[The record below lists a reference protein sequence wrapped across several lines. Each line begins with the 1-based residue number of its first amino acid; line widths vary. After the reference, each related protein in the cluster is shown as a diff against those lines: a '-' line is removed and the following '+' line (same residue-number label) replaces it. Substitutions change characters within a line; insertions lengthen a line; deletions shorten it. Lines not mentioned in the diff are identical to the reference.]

1 MYVMILYLSIGFVFG
16 LSCIIFN
23 SESYTVKEIIGEMAM
38 SIVLWPLGIIVVMTL
53 LLQDTISWVDN
64 NQFMNMTVKK
74 GKQK

>member
-1 MYVMILYLSIGFVFG
+1 MLLYLSIGFVFG

-38 SIVLWPLGIIVVMTL
+38 AIVLWPLGIIVALIMV
-53 LLQDTISWVDN
+53 LQDAISWVDN
-64 NQFMNMTVKK
+64 NKIMNMTVKK